1 MFFLMSTVK
10 DIAGACLYH
19 CSKVFIFFCISPTR
33 TMPARCPSPFLFNT
47 KVSDMMGRV
56 VNQLNTFLPSLIMFI
71 TAVTSLPRPLLE
83 LKEISLEWLNVWN
96 IWNVGRK
103 SAQSRFLW
111 KGSCTYPMLW
121 LSLWGTLFYGAN
133 PPNHKVEWP
142 VKEGMGHWKSLER
155 HGDTSTH

>member
-19 CSKVFIFFCISPTR
+19 CSKVFYIFLHQPNKNN
-33 TMPARCPSPFLFNT
+33 ACPVPVPFH
-47 KVSDMMGRV
+47 VSDMMGRV

-96 IWNVGRK
+96 ICNVGRK

-142 VKEGMGHWKSLER
+142 VKEGMGHALKIFRAARW
-155 HGDTSTH
+155 HQ